1 MKKAFKVLAFV
12 LSLCLSFAFVGCG
25 DNLSTGGGQSS
36 VESESNSSKNEEEN
50 NPESDNPTDKETEVL
65 LDQLKKLI
73 QEKRSLSLNY
83 NKTTEEL
90 YAGWKDD

>member
-1 MKKAFKVLAFV
+1 MKDYKTRITECIAYLRAIRFPGDDWKQDKIYFDQLEAE
-12 LSLCLSFAFVGCG
+12 FA
-25 DNLSTGGGQSS
+25 QA
-36 VESESNSSKNEEEN
+36 
-50 NPESDNPTDKETEVL
+50 PTDKETEVL

-73 QEKRSLSLNY
+73 QEKRSLSLNC